1 MGMNCED
8 DALKIEK
15 QIDEEYN
22 QSIFGENSPKNLQ
35 QAIEIMVES
44 FHKYS
49 KEELER
55 QSRNIDLE
63 MVFAWAQ
70 QFVSEGCNKF
80 YVLWCRKAS
89 LICSY

>member
-22 QSIFGENSPKNLQ
+22 QSISGENSPKNLQ

-63 MVFAWAQ
+63 MVFRKVKECFQ
-70 QFVSEGCNKF
+70 QEYG
-80 YVLWCRKAS
+80 S
-89 LICSY
+89 LVIRLGSTICFRRM